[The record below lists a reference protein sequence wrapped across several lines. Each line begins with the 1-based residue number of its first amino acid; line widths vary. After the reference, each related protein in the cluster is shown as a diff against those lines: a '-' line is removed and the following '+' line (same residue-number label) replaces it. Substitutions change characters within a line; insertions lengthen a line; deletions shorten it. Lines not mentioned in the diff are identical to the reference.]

1 MVFLHGFEIQTIKL
15 LSDFC
20 PFLEG
25 KMVEGRNYNQ
35 NKREILYKVMYN
47 YQAWNQDKIL
57 KVNTLSCWKVHW
69 NLYHKWKIIS
79 C

>member
-47 YQAWNQDKIL
+47 YQA
-57 KVNTLSCWKVHW
+57 
-69 NLYHKWKIIS
+69 
-79 C
+79 